1 MQSQPQT
8 KRRSGVNEA
17 GHPTALRYVQIALIL
32 TVLTSL
38 EIAVYYINSLS
49 KVLIPILLTLSAIK
63 FAMVVLWYMH
73 LKFDNRLFST
83 LFLLGLTIGGSIV
96 IAMILLFR
104 PYLFQTV

>member
-1 MQSQPQT
+1 MQQQPQT
-8 KRRSGVNEA
+8 KRRSGVNEL

-32 TVLTSL
+32 TVLTSI
-38 EIAVYYINSLS
+38 EIAVYYLQSLA

-63 FAMVVLWYMH
+63 FALVVLWYMH

-96 IAMILLFR
+96 IAMILIFR
-104 PYLFQTV
+104 PYLFTTI

>member
-1 MQSQPQT
+1 VQQQPQT
-8 KRRSGVNEA
+8 KRRSGVNEL

-32 TVLTSL
+32 TVLTSI
-38 EIAVYYINSLS
+38 EIAVYYLHSLA

-104 PYLFQTV
+104 PYIFTTI

>member
-1 MQSQPQT
+1 VQQQPQT
-8 KRRSGVNEA
+8 KRRSGVNEL

-32 TVLTSL
+32 TVLTSI
-38 EIAVYYINSLS
+38 EIAVYYIHSLS

-63 FAMVVLWYMH
+63 FALVVLWYMH

-104 PYLFQTV
+104 PYIFTTI